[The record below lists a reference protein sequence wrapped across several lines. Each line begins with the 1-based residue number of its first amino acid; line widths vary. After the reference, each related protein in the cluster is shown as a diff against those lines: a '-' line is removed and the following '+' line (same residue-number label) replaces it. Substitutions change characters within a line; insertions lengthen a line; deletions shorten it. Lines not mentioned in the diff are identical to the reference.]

1 MAAKTKSFTR
11 SVAAPVA
18 KPSRFH
24 INDLIA
30 ILVVAA
36 IGYFVVHYFSA
47 ANVAARQV
55 ETTKSYLT
63 TDLDAALKAFK
74 NDTGSFPSTREGLKA
89 LVEQPDNVN
98 NWKGP
103 YISARDAAKDPLK
116 DTWGMPLQY
125 AYPGKHGGTAKYDAW
140 SMGPDKKPSTPDDIG
155 NW

>member
-1 MAAKTKSFTR
+1 MATKTNSYTR

-36 IGYFVVHYFSA
+36 IGYLVVHYFSSG
-47 ANVAARQV
+47 NSEARQLSAV
-55 ETTKSYLT
+55 KAYLT
-63 TDLDAALKAFK
+63 TDLDTALKTYK
-74 NDTGSFPSTREGLKA
+74 SDTGSYPTTRQGLKA

-103 YISARDAAKDPLK
+103 YLSSSDTVKDPLK
-116 DTWGMPLQY
+116 DAWGMPLQY
-125 AYPGKHGGTAKYDAW
+125 SFPGKHGGTVKYDVS
-140 SMGPDKKPSTPDDIG
+140 SMGPDKKSGTPDDIG